1 MELQI
6 STLFSCT
13 AGTLWVQKVQKH
25 LEDGSK
31 KSEYDTAVRDNA
43 TKNKIYSRMRE
54 NGWRTQ
60 LETIMEISE
69 DRKWNLMK
77 KSLKIKQEIR
87 KENRINLAQDRPKQG
102 NA

>member
-6 STLFSCT
+6 STLFSCA
-13 AGTLWVQKVQKH
+13 AGILWVQKVQKH
-25 LEDGSK
+25 LEDRSK

-43 TKNKIYSRMRE
+43 TKNKGAWDNLLRE

-69 DRKWNLMK
+69 DRKWN
-77 KSLKIKQEIR
+77 
-87 KENRINLAQDRPKQG
+87 
-102 NA
+102 

>member
-6 STLFSCT
+6 STLFSCA

-25 LEDGSK
+25 LEDRSK

-43 TKNKIYSRMRE
+43 TENKGAWDNLFTHE
-54 NGWRTQ
+54 RTQ

-69 DRKWNLMK
+69 DRKWN
-77 KSLKIKQEIR
+77 
-87 KENRINLAQDRPKQG
+87 
-102 NA
+102 